1 MSFIRPEAREE
12 IWRWREALVGLGATL
27 IGAWIATSGRGLVA
41 ILGMIMVVAGVA
53 LIAAGWQR
61 GRFRTGR
68 GGAGVLTITE
78 GQITYFGPFA
88 GGALSLEAIG
98 EVVLNPLPRS
108 GPVWELRGRDG
119 EPLRIPADAEGA
131 EALFDAFAVLPGF
144 DTEAMLARLAEPGR
158 VPVTLWVRAGRVLA
172 ARPH

>member
-41 ILGMIMVVAGVA
+41 ILGMIMVVAG
-53 LIAAGWQR
+53 
-61 GRFRTGR
+61 
-68 GGAGVLTITE
+68 
-78 GQITYFGPFA
+78 
-88 GGALSLEAIG
+88 

-108 GPVWELRGRDG
+108 GPVWELRGRNG